1 MIRPMELQYVV
12 RGYDCGYGGPLKP
25 FALANFFQEAAGA
38 HALALGIGMEDM
50 WAKGLTWMLARID
63 IRIERLPREGQTVV
77 VRTWPVGTKRLFAQR
92 CIELVDSSGVK
103 CAGAMYEYI
112 VVDIKT
118 RRAMRP
124 ERTLP
129 IDLHTDI
136 PWPFPDLEPGIE
148 NAAFAELEQALKYTN
163 AGQSDA
169 ADVQSSDFMA
179 SQGFSPAFSIEARA
193 RHIDHNG
200 HVNNAHFIN
209 WLCDAVSMPRGS
221 YLSRIK
227 IDFVHEILKGEHVH
241 AWVKAKD
248 SAAFEPLPSSHADG
262 LPHNPAEQ
270 SENAHAQT
278 WLAALSVG
286 TELAARGLLSI
297 AKTEQ
302 KDKTLAAE

>member
-1 MIRPMELQYVV
+1 MIQPMELQYVV

-63 IRIERLPREGQTVV
+63 IRIERLPPEGQTVV

-118 RRAMRP
+118 RHAMRP

-129 IDLHTDI
+129 IDLRTDI
-136 PWPFPDLEPGIE
+136 PWPFPDLEPGID
-148 NAAFAELEQALKYTN
+148 NAAFAALAQAL
-163 AGQSDA
+163 QSANFEQHEEADIPSADFIA
-169 ADVQSSDFMA
+169 A
-179 SQGFSPAFSIEARA
+179 QGFMPAFSIEARA

-209 WLCDAVSMPRGS
+209 WLCDAVPMPSGAH
-221 YLSRIK
+221 LSRIK

-241 AWVKAKD
+241 AWAKAND
-248 SAAFEPLPSSHADG
+248 LATFESSLSSAPDG
-262 LPHNPAEQ
+262 SLHNPAPQ
-270 SENAHAQT
+270 SENTHAQT
-278 WLAALSVG
+278 WLTALSVG
-286 TELAARGLLSI
+286 KELVARGMLSI
-297 AKTEQ
+297 T
-302 KDKTLAAE
+302 TAE